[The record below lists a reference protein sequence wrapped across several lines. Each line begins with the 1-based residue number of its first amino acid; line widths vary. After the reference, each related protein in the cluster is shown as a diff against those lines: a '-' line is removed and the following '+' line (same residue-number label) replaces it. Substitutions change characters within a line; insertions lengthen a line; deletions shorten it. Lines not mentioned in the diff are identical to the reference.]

1 VLAGAAVSGSGGKV
15 KDEQETLI
23 ALADVAIGVFAIE
36 SAVLRAEK
44 IAASGTLPRGARRR
58 GRQGVFAFPASEAAI
73 SGGAAARRSTRR
85 GEHAADAP
93 ISGIPAATRYDAS
106 GLLDAK
112 HKLAAA
118 ALESERYPF

>member
-1 VLAGAAVSGSGGKV
+1 V

-36 SAVLRAEK
+36 SG
-44 IAASGTLPRGARRR
+44 AAGRRR
-58 GRQGVFAFPASEAAI
+58 SPPPGTPPVRSSPRRPSRRFAFPAAEAAV
-73 SGGAAARRSTRR
+73 SARGARLLRRR
-85 GEHAADAP
+85 GN
-93 ISGIPAATRYDAS
+93 SCRCSSPASAGDPVDAS
-106 GLLDAK
+106 GLLEAK